1 MNINS
6 SYRKVWFARLISI
19 LGTGLTSFGVSVWV
33 YTVTG
38 KATPMVLILLFSI
51 LPAIFLAPFSGYL
64 CDKYNR
70 KAIIICADSI
80 AALISVFIYICVSYY
95 EFNYF
100 VLCVFTFLDSCA
112 NFFDNN
118 AYQASITTLVSPD
131 EVKTANGMSQIIDSL
146 DSIAS
151 PIVAGMLYPLIGL
164 NGIIIIDL
172 ISYLV
177 SLVILVTIDS
187 SKFSMDNENQKKRNT
202 KREILLGF
210 KFIFSQGSLRVLLIY
225 FTILNFTFNLAT
237 SLIEPFGLTLGN
249 TFDLGIIKACGG
261 LGILCGSLVVTF
273 SKKIHFTYKTIVIGG
288 LVAGIALQLMGF
300 THITCIVAIGRFS
313 FSFVTPIL
321 NTVAGTLWMQETPR
335 ILQGRVFASRSMIAR
350 CFVPLSYVVVGPLV
364 DIVLPKLLQ
373 SNLGLII
380 NVVGTQALEYRLV
393 FCGAGVLCVLITCC
407 VAANTNFRKL

>member
-146 DSIAS
+146 D
-151 PIVAGMLYPLIGL
+151 
-164 NGIIIIDL
+164 GIIIIDL

-261 LGILCGSLVVTF
+261 FGILCGSLVVTF

>member
-151 PIVAGMLYPLIGL
+151 PM
-164 NGIIIIDL
+164 
-172 ISYLV
+172 
-177 SLVILVTIDS
+177 
-187 SKFSMDNENQKKRNT
+187 
-202 KREILLGF
+202 LLGYRMGV
-210 KFIFSQGSLRVLLIY
+210 SCNSLFQSRNSYETDYTRAL
-225 FTILNFTFNLAT
+225 TILQAWYQFAA
-237 SLIEPFGLTLGN
+237 SG
-249 TFDLGIIKACGG
+249 FD
-261 LGILCGSLVVTF
+261 F
-273 SKKIHFTYKTIVIGG
+273 PH
-288 LVAGIALQLMGF
+288 
-300 THITCIVAIGRFS
+300 
-313 FSFVTPIL
+313 
-321 NTVAGTLWMQETPR
+321 
-335 ILQGRVFASRSMIAR
+335 
-350 CFVPLSYVVVGPLV
+350 
-364 DIVLPKLLQ
+364 
-373 SNLGLII
+373 SNG
-380 NVVGTQALEYRLV
+380 
-393 FCGAGVLCVLITCC
+393 
-407 VAANTNFRKL
+407 

>member
-112 NFFDNN
+112 NFFDND

-237 SLIEPFGLTLGN
+237 SLIEPFGLTLG
-249 TFDLGIIKACGG
+249 
-261 LGILCGSLVVTF
+261 
-273 SKKIHFTYKTIVIGG
+273 IHLT
-288 LVAGIALQLMGF
+288 
-300 THITCIVAIGRFS
+300 
-313 FSFVTPIL
+313 
-321 NTVAGTLWMQETPR
+321 
-335 ILQGRVFASRSMIAR
+335 
-350 CFVPLSYVVVGPLV
+350 
-364 DIVLPKLLQ
+364 
-373 SNLGLII
+373 
-380 NVVGTQALEYRLV
+380 
-393 FCGAGVLCVLITCC
+393 
-407 VAANTNFRKL
+407 

>member
-151 PIVAGMLYPLIGL
+151 PIVAGTSPVHPVLWAYGIMLTHCHSIA
-164 NGIIIIDL
+164 
-172 ISYLV
+172 
-177 SLVILVTIDS
+177 
-187 SKFSMDNENQKKRNT
+187 KR
-202 KREILLGF
+202 
-210 KFIFSQGSLRVLLIY
+210 
-225 FTILNFTFNLAT
+225 
-237 SLIEPFGLTLGN
+237 
-249 TFDLGIIKACGG
+249 
-261 LGILCGSLVVTF
+261 
-273 SKKIHFTYKTIVIGG
+273 TYKKLKHINNNSYNIDKTI
-288 LVAGIALQLMGF
+288 
-300 THITCIVAIGRFS
+300 
-313 FSFVTPIL
+313 
-321 NTVAGTLWMQETPR
+321 
-335 ILQGRVFASRSMIAR
+335 
-350 CFVPLSYVVVGPLV
+350 
-364 DIVLPKLLQ
+364 
-373 SNLGLII
+373 
-380 NVVGTQALEYRLV
+380 
-393 FCGAGVLCVLITCC
+393 
-407 VAANTNFRKL
+407 

>member
-1 MNINS
+1 
-6 SYRKVWFARLISI
+6 
-19 LGTGLTSFGVSVWV
+19 
-33 YTVTG
+33 
-38 KATPMVLILLFSI
+38 MVLILLFSI

-202 KREILLGF
+202 KREILL
-210 KFIFSQGSLRVLLIY
+210 IFSQGSLRVLLIY

-261 LGILCGSLVVTF
+261 FGILCGSLVVTF

-313 FSFVTPIL
+313 FSF
-321 NTVAGTLWMQETPR
+321 
-335 ILQGRVFASRSMIAR
+335 
-350 CFVPLSYVVVGPLV
+350 
-364 DIVLPKLLQ
+364 
-373 SNLGLII
+373 
-380 NVVGTQALEYRLV
+380 
-393 FCGAGVLCVLITCC
+393 
-407 VAANTNFRKL
+407 

>member
-151 PIVAGMLYPLIGL
+151 PVVAWNALSI
-164 NGIIIIDL
+164 NW
-172 ISYLV
+172 
-177 SLVILVTIDS
+177 
-187 SKFSMDNENQKKRNT
+187 T
-202 KREILLGF
+202 KWD
-210 KFIFSQGSLRVLLIY
+210 Y
-225 FTILNFTFNLAT
+225 NN
-237 SLIEPFGLTLGN
+237 
-249 TFDLGIIKACGG
+249 
-261 LGILCGSLVVTF
+261 
-273 SKKIHFTYKTIVIGG
+273 
-288 LVAGIALQLMGF
+288 
-300 THITCIVAIGRFS
+300 
-313 FSFVTPIL
+313 
-321 NTVAGTLWMQETPR
+321 
-335 ILQGRVFASRSMIAR
+335 
-350 CFVPLSYVVVGPLV
+350 
-364 DIVLPKLLQ
+364 
-373 SNLGLII
+373 
-380 NVVGTQALEYRLV
+380 
-393 FCGAGVLCVLITCC
+393 
-407 VAANTNFRKL
+407 

>member
-70 KAIIICADSI
+70 KAII
-80 AALISVFIYICVSYY
+80 ICVSYY

-202 KREILLGF
+202 KREILL
-210 KFIFSQGSLRVLLIY
+210 
-225 FTILNFTFNLAT
+225 
-237 SLIEPFGLTLGN
+237 
-249 TFDLGIIKACGG
+249 
-261 LGILCGSLVVTF
+261 
-273 SKKIHFTYKTIVIGG
+273 
-288 LVAGIALQLMGF
+288 
-300 THITCIVAIGRFS
+300 
-313 FSFVTPIL
+313 
-321 NTVAGTLWMQETPR
+321 
-335 ILQGRVFASRSMIAR
+335 
-350 CFVPLSYVVVGPLV
+350 
-364 DIVLPKLLQ
+364 
-373 SNLGLII
+373 
-380 NVVGTQALEYRLV
+380 
-393 FCGAGVLCVLITCC
+393 
-407 VAANTNFRKL
+407 

>member
-95 EFNYF
+95 EFNY
-100 VLCVFTFLDSCA
+100 
-112 NFFDNN
+112 
-118 AYQASITTLVSPD
+118 
-131 EVKTANGMSQIIDSL
+131 
-146 DSIAS
+146 
-151 PIVAGMLYPLIGL
+151 
-164 NGIIIIDL
+164 
-172 ISYLV
+172 
-177 SLVILVTIDS
+177 
-187 SKFSMDNENQKKRNT
+187 
-202 KREILLGF
+202 
-210 KFIFSQGSLRVLLIY
+210 
-225 FTILNFTFNLAT
+225 
-237 SLIEPFGLTLGN
+237 
-249 TFDLGIIKACGG
+249 
-261 LGILCGSLVVTF
+261 
-273 SKKIHFTYKTIVIGG
+273 
-288 LVAGIALQLMGF
+288 
-300 THITCIVAIGRFS
+300 
-313 FSFVTPIL
+313 FVTPIL

>member
-1 MNINS
+1 
-6 SYRKVWFARLISI
+6 
-19 LGTGLTSFGVSVWV
+19 
-33 YTVTG
+33 
-38 KATPMVLILLFSI
+38 
-51 LPAIFLAPFSGYL
+51 
-64 CDKYNR
+64 
-70 KAIIICADSI
+70 
-80 AALISVFIYICVSYY
+80 
-95 EFNYF
+95 
-100 VLCVFTFLDSCA
+100 
-112 NFFDNN
+112 
-118 AYQASITTLVSPD
+118 
-131 EVKTANGMSQIIDSL
+131 MSQIIDSL

-261 LGILCGSLVVTF
+261 FGILCGSLVVTF

-288 LVAGIALQLMGF
+288 LVAGIALQLME
-300 THITCIVAIGRFS
+300 IGRAH
-313 FSFVTPIL
+313 V
-321 NTVAGTLWMQETPR
+321 
-335 ILQGRVFASRSMIAR
+335 
-350 CFVPLSYVVVGPLV
+350 
-364 DIVLPKLLQ
+364 
-373 SNLGLII
+373 
-380 NVVGTQALEYRLV
+380 
-393 FCGAGVLCVLITCC
+393 
-407 VAANTNFRKL
+407 

>member
-261 LGILCGSLVVTF
+261 FGILCGSLVVTF

-300 THITCIVAIGRFS
+300 THIACIVAIGRFS

>member
-1 MNINS
+1 
-6 SYRKVWFARLISI
+6 
-19 LGTGLTSFGVSVWV
+19 
-33 YTVTG
+33 
-38 KATPMVLILLFSI
+38 MVLILLFSI

-210 KFIFSQGSLRVLLIY
+210 KFIFLKEVYVY
-225 FTILNFTFNLAT
+225 F
-237 SLIEPFGLTLGN
+237 
-249 TFDLGIIKACGG
+249 
-261 LGILCGSLVVTF
+261 
-273 SKKIHFTYKTIVIGG
+273 
-288 LVAGIALQLMGF
+288 
-300 THITCIVAIGRFS
+300 
-313 FSFVTPIL
+313 
-321 NTVAGTLWMQETPR
+321 
-335 ILQGRVFASRSMIAR
+335 
-350 CFVPLSYVVVGPLV
+350 
-364 DIVLPKLLQ
+364 
-373 SNLGLII
+373 
-380 NVVGTQALEYRLV
+380 
-393 FCGAGVLCVLITCC
+393 
-407 VAANTNFRKL
+407 

>member
-1 MNINS
+1 M
-6 SYRKVWFARLISI
+6 
-19 LGTGLTSFGVSVWV
+19 
-33 YTVTG
+33 
-38 KATPMVLILLFSI
+38 
-51 LPAIFLAPFSGYL
+51 
-64 CDKYNR
+64 
-70 KAIIICADSI
+70 
-80 AALISVFIYICVSYY
+80 
-95 EFNYF
+95 
-100 VLCVFTFLDSCA
+100 
-112 NFFDNN
+112 
-118 AYQASITTLVSPD
+118 
-131 EVKTANGMSQIIDSL
+131 
-146 DSIAS
+146 
-151 PIVAGMLYPLIGL
+151 
-164 NGIIIIDL
+164 
-172 ISYLV
+172 
-177 SLVILVTIDS
+177 
-187 SKFSMDNENQKKRNT
+187 
-202 KREILLGF
+202 
-210 KFIFSQGSLRVLLIY
+210 
-225 FTILNFTFNLAT
+225 
-237 SLIEPFGLTLGN
+237 
-249 TFDLGIIKACGG
+249 
-261 LGILCGSLVVTF
+261 GSLVVTF